1 MPLTTQNSLGTER
14 PWALKI
20 LPPFP
25 QVAIRLL
32 DLLSREEAAMK
43 EIVGLVRLDP
53 AFGAELLR
61 LANSAAFGFRH
72 QIDSLSHAITLIG
85 TERVRALA
93 MTVAVGAYGRKAFSV
108 VALKQCWHH
117 SLATAFLTEE
127 LATACSINRDRA
139 YTAGLLRDI
148 GCLGLLVGYP
158 TEYSNLITVANE
170 NAMDILDVERAMF
183 DIDHR
188 EAGRWLAE
196 DWKFPEELRDIIA
209 EPDNQ
214 PIEAPLRLSS
224 IVRLASHLADTL
236 GFQAVQSPNPWTF
249 EDILARLPD
258 AAAGSLPKPEEIT
271 QRLRIKVAAISR

>member
-1 MPLTTQNSLGTER
+1 MPITTETHIVTER

-32 DLLSREEAAMK
+32 DVLSKEEAAMK
-43 EIVGLVRLDP
+43 QIVGLVRLDA

-61 LANSAAFGFRH
+61 LANSAVFGFRH
-72 QIDSLSHAITLIG
+72 QIDSISHAVTLIG

-93 MTVAVGAYGRKAFSV
+93 MTVAVGAYGRKAFSIA
-108 VALKQCWHH
+108 ALKQCWHH

-127 LATACSINRDRA
+127 LATLCSINRDRA

-148 GCLGLLVGYP
+148 GRLGLLVGYP
-158 TEYSNLITVANE
+158 VEYSNLIAVANE

-209 EPDNQ
+209 ERDDA
-214 PIEAPLRLSS
+214 PIEPLRLSS
-224 IVRLASHLADTL
+224 LVRLAARLADTL
-236 GFQAVQSPNPWTF
+236 GFQAVQPVHPWTF
-249 EDILARLPD
+249 EDTLAKLPEAGRHSFP
-258 AAAGSLPKPEEIT
+258 AAEQLGE
-271 QRLRIKVAAISR
+271 RIRVKVSSFSR

>member
-1 MPLTTQNSLGTER
+1 MTLVTSSIRAER
-14 PWALKI
+14 PWALKT

-32 DLLSREEAAMK
+32 DLLSREDAAMK
-43 EIVGLVRLDP
+43 EIVELVRLDA

-93 MTVAVGAYGRKAFSV
+93 MTVAVGAYGRKAFSIA
-108 VALKQCWHH
+108 ALKQCWHH

-127 LATACSINRDRA
+127 LATACSINRERA

-158 TEYSNLITVANE
+158 AEYSSLIAVANE
-170 NAMDILDVERAMF
+170 NALDILDVERAMF

-209 EPDNQ
+209 TPDDE
-214 PIEAPLRLSS
+214 PIEPPLRLSS
-224 IVRLASHLADTL
+224 IVRLASHLADTV
-236 GFQAVQSPNPWTF
+236 GFQAVQPPNPWTF
-249 EDILARLPD
+249 QDVQGKLPG
-258 AAAGSLPKPEEIT
+258 AAADSLENPERISE
-271 QRLRIKVAAISR
+271 RLRIKVTAIAR